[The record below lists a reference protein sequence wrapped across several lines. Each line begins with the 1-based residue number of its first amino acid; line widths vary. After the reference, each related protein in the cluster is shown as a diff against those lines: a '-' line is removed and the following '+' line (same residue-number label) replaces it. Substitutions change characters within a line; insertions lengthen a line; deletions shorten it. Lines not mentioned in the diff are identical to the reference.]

1 MTPEMLMKPMV
12 TAKPRI
18 SCFARVL
25 AAAASVVLVFSMC
38 GGVAAAQDSTLVVL
52 RPVPAKTKKG
62 EKHVAI
68 ITTPIVQSDVAEL
81 KIGGKVVKIT
91 GWTPV
96 LKGDYKLQLMVLLDS
111 MEQLGVNEQ
120 FDDMKKLFNGLP
132 PNVSIGVG
140 YLLQGKAKIT
150 QTFTYDRKV
159 AGDALKEPQE
169 TTLSKNDNGSP
180 YACLKD
186 LANHW
191 PDPDPH
197 TLRAV
202 LMFTDGINRYNSF
215 QGGDQ
220 DDPDVL
226 SAAAL
231 LVRAGIMPFPFY
243 YMDPVTPQN
252 RTEGGQLDGQTDFDL
267 LASTTQGQALYN
279 GQYAPATFDPLLN
292 RFYEVLNSMAVATVA
307 TQGSGYKQIDVKSS
321 REDLG
326 VNAPDGVTLGNVL
339 KTKK

>member
-1 MTPEMLMKPMV
+1 MTPEMLMKPMA
-12 TAKPRI
+12 TAKSRVSRI
-18 SCFARVL
+18 ARVL

-62 EKHVAI
+62 QKHVAI
-68 ITTPIVQSDVAEL
+68 ITTPIIQSDVAEL
-81 KIGGKVVKIT
+81 KVGGKVVQIT

-159 AGDALKEPQE
+159 AGDALKEPQD

-180 YACLKD
+180 YICLRD

-231 LVRAGIMPFPFY
+231 LVRAGIMPFPFFY
-243 YMDPVTPQN
+243 LDPVTP
-252 RTEGGQLDGQTDFDL
+252 
-267 LASTTQGQALYN
+267 
-279 GQYAPATFDPLLN
+279 
-292 RFYEVLNSMAVATVA
+292 
-307 TQGSGYKQIDVKSS
+307 
-321 REDLG
+321 
-326 VNAPDGVTLGNVL
+326 
-339 KTKK
+339 